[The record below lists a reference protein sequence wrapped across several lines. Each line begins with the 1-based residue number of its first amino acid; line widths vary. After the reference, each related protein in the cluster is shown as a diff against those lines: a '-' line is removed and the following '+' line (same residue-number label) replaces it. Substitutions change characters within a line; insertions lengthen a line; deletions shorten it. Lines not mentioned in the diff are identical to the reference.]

1 MKARAKFITEI
12 ERDERAW
19 LKLANRVDTNTGHA
33 VRTWAANV
41 KRLAKGKSPVRTGFL
56 RDSIDSERIGPK
68 HWKVQV
74 GASYGVYVEYGTR
87 YMSAQPYF
95 RPAIK
100 VANKIFR
107 QQVTEVF
114 RNAND

>member
-1 MKARAKFITEI
+1 MRARAKFITEI

-19 LKLANRVDTNTGHA
+19 LKLANRVDVNTGHA

-41 KRLAKGKSPVRTGFL
+41 KRLSKAKAPVRTGRL
-56 RDSIDSERIGPK
+56 RDSIESQRIGPK
-68 HWKVQV
+68 HWKVNV
-74 GASYGVYVEYGTR
+74 GAYYGVYVEYGTR

-107 QQVTEVF
+107 DQVLEVF
-114 RNAND
+114 RGNN